1 MTDGTGTLL
10 FEARGVC
17 KDYVVRVLDEA
28 QLELRPG
35 EIHALLG
42 ANGAGK
48 STLCKIIAG
57 DCMSRHARRWIVL
70 VCRRSI
76 QIRVPAAWGWVSSR
90 CWRLQQRWIGS
101 VSC

>member
-1 MTDGTGTLL
+1 MTDGTESLL

-28 QLELRPG
+28 RLELRPG

-48 STLCKIIAG
+48 STLCKIIA
-57 DCMSRHARRWIVL
+57 CLTPAINVLRNRW
-70 VCRRSI
+70 VCRLC
-76 QIRVPAAWGWVSSR
+76 SR
-90 CWRLQQRWIGS
+90 N
-101 VSC
+101 